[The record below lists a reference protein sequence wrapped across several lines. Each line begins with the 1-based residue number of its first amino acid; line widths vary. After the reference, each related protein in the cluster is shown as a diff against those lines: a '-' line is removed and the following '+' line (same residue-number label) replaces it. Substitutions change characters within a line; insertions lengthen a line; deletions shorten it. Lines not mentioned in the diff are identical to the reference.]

1 MGKEFERKYMHPTR
15 RKLVD
20 MVQTG
25 EYDSN
30 TQIGW
35 TKTEETRKVGDIWE
49 DEFHKYE
56 KKEGYTLK
64 TGKNSDALQEI
75 RDYIAKKSECK
86 NPECKTIKKSDK
98 DRKIIEKV
106 GYCINCNSE
115 IEHIFRTLG
124 LFKEYETYRVKT
136 RMIIYGK
143 QKIEE
148 LKQSLLDIKP
158 YYEFVNENG
167 SIEKWELPKSVD
179 EIKNEIQELIEIGL
193 NEIKELEILR
203 NEAFDILKQNN
214 LEHYL

>member
-203 NEAFDILKQNN
+203 NEAFDVLKENN

>member
-20 MVQTG
+20 MIKTG
-25 EYDSN
+25 EYDKN

-35 TKTEETRKVGDIWE
+35 TQTEETRKVGDIWE

>member
-25 EYDSN
+25 EYDKN
-30 TQIGW
+30 TTIGW

-115 IEHIFRTLG
+115 IEHIFRTLD